1 MQSSVRLRILAGIRF
16 RYSCQNACWWHVRP
30 QTPEIITCGDGCAF
44 RWNAENE
51 KQTNLID
58 GIFLCC
64 AAVVVGKKSL
74 IDIPHWPEHYEVL
87 SYHFWPAYR
96 QNRLSVFVP
105 EDRCI
110 PLGEI
115 WQRGAFWF
123 PVRQNDSSLSG
134 AVRFPPHVQHGIK
147 RLSASGKDTSCL
159 RI

>member
-1 MQSSVRLRILAGIRF
+1 MITPPSHIILRFSEECKLASNAIF
-16 RYSCQNACWWHVRP
+16 RKIAYFGRNPFPVFLPKCLLVTCP
-30 QTPEIITCGDGCAF
+30 QTPEIIAGGNGCAF
-44 RWNAENE
+44 RWNAENQ

-115 WQRGAFWF
+115 
-123 PVRQNDSSLSG
+123 
-134 AVRFPPHVQHGIK
+134 
-147 RLSASGKDTSCL
+147 
-159 RI
+159 

>member
-1 MQSSVRLRILAGIRF
+1 MT
-16 RYSCQNACWWHVRP
+16 YP
-30 QTPEIITCGDGCAF
+30 QTPEIIAGGNGCAF
-44 RWNAENE
+44 RWNAESE

-74 IDIPHWPEHYEVL
+74 IGIPHWPEHYEVL

-110 PLGEI
+110 PPGEI
-115 WQRGAFWF
+115 
-123 PVRQNDSSLSG
+123 
-134 AVRFPPHVQHGIK
+134 
-147 RLSASGKDTSCL
+147 
-159 RI
+159 

>member
-1 MQSSVRLRILAGIRF
+1 MT
-16 RYSCQNACWWHVRP
+16 YP
-30 QTPEIITCGDGCAF
+30 QTPEIIAGGNGYAF
-44 RWNAENE
+44 RWNAENQ

-115 WQRGAFWF
+115 
-123 PVRQNDSSLSG
+123 
-134 AVRFPPHVQHGIK
+134 
-147 RLSASGKDTSCL
+147 
-159 RI
+159 